1 MSAIRLVMIVG
12 AAMLAVTIHAGN
24 GPSTNRVIP
33 VQLEKS
39 AYVQKPMVAR

>member
-1 MSAIRLVMIVG
+1 MRAATMIMCL

>member
-1 MSAIRLVMIVG
+1 VATGIIVRIV
-12 AAMLAVTIHAGN
+12 AAMLAVTIHAGK
-24 GPSTNRVIP
+24 GPSINRVMP